1 MFLMNML
8 VRNFI
13 LYHYE
18 VFSHKI
24 YLLDLPLLKKI
35 VCKKYALNGDR
46 LNVKKSNHLEWKNK
60 IIMKDLNCFEC
71 FNCQENNEILNYVGI
86 VHVSSIDII
95 DCMDVDVPRF
105 KSINNSFAFRHV
117 HSIKHS
123 GYE

>member
-1 MFLMNML
+1 MSML
-8 VRNFI
+8 VRSYI
-13 LYHYE
+13 RYHYE
-18 VFSHKI
+18 VYSHKI

-35 VCKKYALNGDR
+35 ACEKYALNGDR

>member
-1 MFLMNML
+1 MNML

-18 VFSHKI
+18 VYSHKI

-46 LNVKKSNHLEWKNK
+46 LNVKKTNHLEWKNK
-60 IIMKDLNCFEC
+60 IIMKDLNCFEY

-123 GYE
+123 GYEL